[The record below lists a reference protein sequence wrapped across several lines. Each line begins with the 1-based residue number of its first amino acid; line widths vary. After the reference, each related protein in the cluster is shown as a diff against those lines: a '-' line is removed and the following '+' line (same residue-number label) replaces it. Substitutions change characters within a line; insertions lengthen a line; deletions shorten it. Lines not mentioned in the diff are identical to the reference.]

1 MNKTSFNQNHPLF
14 LLSILFL
21 AACGGATI
29 SNESGEIRSAPVKS
43 TVISEAEDA
52 NDSEGSSAA
61 PATPSLT
68 NVRIQDDN
76 EYNIRFLIP
85 FDGIAPVY
93 NPIFV
98 SAADAPL
105 IDDELIIGVAWGGEA
120 KAYPI
125 SVLRFR
131 EMVNDELAG
140 IPMLVTW

>member
-1 MNKTSFNQNHPLF
+1 MDQKSYNQNHLTF

-21 AACGGATI
+21 AACGGAA
-29 SNESGEIRSAPVKS
+29 SFNEAGEIGSAPVPLTLTLS
-43 TVISEAEDA
+43 AEDA
-52 NDSEGSSAA
+52 NGSQGGAA
-61 PATPSLT
+61 ASATPSFT

-85 FDGIAPVY
+85 FDGIAPIY
-93 NPIFV
+93 DPIFV
-98 SAADAPL
+98 TAVDAPL

-140 IPMLVTW
+140 IPTLVTW